1 MNYRIFLFLFVIL
14 LSACE
19 QKYSNL
25 KYNSNFEN
33 YSNKGFALVYDEDL
47 YKNKIINKKIDERS
61 LVVLNNKLKFDTPV
75 KITNLLNGKY
85 ILAKIG
91 KKSNYPYFYNSV
103 ISQRIAEDL
112 EIDISEPYIAIQ
124 TINTNSAFIA
134 KKAKTFNEEK
144 EVADKA
150 PVEGISIEN
159 IGNDTTLKT
168 KKKLN
173 KSKKQNFNYIIKFAD
188 LYFEDSAL
196 LLKKRLKKDY
206 NLDNVLIDK
215 INNNVYRVYKGPYK
229 DINSIKKEFDKIH
242 QMEFDNIDIIKLW

>member
-1 MNYRIFLFLFVIL
+1 MNYKIFLFLLVFL

-33 YSNKGFALVYDEDL
+33 YSNKGFALIYDENL

-91 KKSNYPYFYNSV
+91 KKSKYPFFYNSV
-103 ISQRIAEDL
+103 ISKRIAEDL
-112 EIDISEPYIAIQ
+112 EIDTSEPYIAIQ
-124 TINTNSAFIA
+124 TINTSGAFVA
-134 KKAKTFNEEK
+134 KRAKTYKEEK
-144 EVADKA
+144 KVADKA

-159 IGNDTTLKT
+159 IGNDIALKT
-168 KKKLN
+168 EKKIN
-173 KSKKQNFNYIIKFAD
+173 KTSKQNFNYIIKFAD

-196 LLKKRLKKDY
+196 LLKKRLKKEY
-206 NLDNVLIDK
+206 NLDNVLIDN

-229 DINSIKKEFDKIH
+229 DINSIKKEFDKIY
-242 QMEFDNIDIIKLW
+242 QMKFDNIDIIKL

>member
-1 MNYRIFLFLFVIL
+1 MNYRIFLLLLIVL
-14 LSACE
+14 LSACD

-33 YSNKGFALVYDEDL
+33 YSNKGFALIYNENL

-91 KKSNYPYFYNSV
+91 KKSKYPFFYNSV
-103 ISQRIAEDL
+103 ISKRIAEDL
-112 EIDISEPYIAIQ
+112 EIDTSEPYIAIQ
-124 TINTNSAFIA
+124 TINTSGAFVA
-134 KKAKTFNEEK
+134 KRAKTYKEEK
-144 EVADKA
+144 KVADKA

-159 IGNDTTLKT
+159 IGNDTALKT
-168 KKKLN
+168 EKKIN
-173 KSKKQNFNYIIKFAD
+173 KTSKQNFNYIIKFAD

-196 LLKKRLKKDY
+196 LLKKRLKKEY
-206 NLDNVLIDK
+206 NLDNVLIDN
-215 INNNVYRVYKGPYK
+215 INNNV
-229 DINSIKKEFDKIH
+229 
-242 QMEFDNIDIIKLW
+242 

>member
-33 YSNKGFALVYDEDL
+33 YSNKGFALIYDENL

-91 KKSNYPYFYNSV
+91 KKSKYPFFYNSV
-103 ISQRIAEDL
+103 ISKRIAEDL
-112 EIDISEPYIAIQ
+112 EIDTSEPYIAIQ
-124 TINTNSAFIA
+124 TINTSGAFVA
-134 KKAKTFNEEK
+134 KRAKTYKEEK
-144 EVADKA
+144 KVADKA
-150 PVEGISIEN
+150 PVEGI
-159 IGNDTTLKT
+159 
-168 KKKLN
+168 
-173 KSKKQNFNYIIKFAD
+173 
-188 LYFEDSAL
+188 
-196 LLKKRLKKDY
+196 
-206 NLDNVLIDK
+206 
-215 INNNVYRVYKGPYK
+215 
-229 DINSIKKEFDKIH
+229 
-242 QMEFDNIDIIKLW
+242 

>member
-159 IGNDTTLKT
+159 IGNETTLKT

-242 QMEFDNIDIIKLW
+242 QMKFDNIDIIKL